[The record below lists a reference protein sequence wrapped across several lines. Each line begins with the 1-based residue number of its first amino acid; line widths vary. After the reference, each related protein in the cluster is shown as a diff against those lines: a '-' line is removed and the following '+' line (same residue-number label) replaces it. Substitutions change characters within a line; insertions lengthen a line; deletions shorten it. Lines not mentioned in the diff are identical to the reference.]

1 MQLGVFGFSCQS
13 YQTLLRYYPILLDS
27 GMRCQI
33 TTRRYCREQVAW
45 PLSQESSSIELFS
58 INVGLYRFRGRIVVG
73 KHLRY
78 KKHVFF
84 LFATV
89 LAVKIF
95 AFIYSFT
102 VPICM

>member
-33 TTRRYCREQVAW
+33 MTRRYCREQVAW

-58 INVGLYRFRGRIVVG
+58 INVVLYRFRGRIVVG

-84 LFATV
+84 FSQL
-89 LAVKIF
+89 
-95 AFIYSFT
+95 Y
-102 VPICM
+102 